1 MSSGKTAPS
10 RTAEARLLTRVLDE
24 AYGSGAWH
32 GPDLKAAL
40 GDVAPEVA
48 FWRPSPERHNL
59 AEVAFRFDYSGCC
72 PAQNHCS
79 TVPPF
84 DAARSVA
91 HPAEQILDRIVD
103 FRRRLLTGSGAWH
116 LVNASMLPMND
127 APADENES

>member
-59 AEVAFRFDYSGCC
+59 AEVAFHHTFC
-72 PAQNHCS
+72 
-79 TVPPF
+79 
-84 DAARSVA
+84 ARSVRGQLSGTTPEPFVLEGQDWFA
-91 HPAEQILDRIVD
+91 LPA
-103 FRRRLLTGSGAWH
+103 
-116 LVNASMLPMND
+116 
-127 APADENES
+127 